1 MNFVLRREFISSAC
15 EQKALAIMTTMT
27 RQRNYGKIVELG
39 GEMDN
44 DVVCRTI
51 FEFIAH
57 FLDTGLLTGHTKD
70 AFDFEG

>member
-1 MNFVLRREFISSAC
+1 
-15 EQKALAIMTTMT
+15 MTTMT